1 MGKNCQFHV
10 FAYPHKVKFL
20 EETGNHAFVA
30 LRKHGRKPSIVCKAE
45 LYGTKLST
53 YFEKKK
59 KGLIEYNN

>member
-20 EETGNHAFVA
+20 EET
-30 LRKHGRKPSIVCKAE
+30 CKAE

-59 KGLIEYNN
+59 KKVLIEYNN